1 MKLVPEFQLGFLN
14 GWWFSAAYVL
24 INIIVMA
31 IVPKEAAKRL
41 TTNPAKTRSEKLS
54 LKIQLILFFS
64 VVIYP
69 IFVPI
74 KLGTAW
80 FWSGLFVFIAAMIA
94 YVISILN
101 FAATPKDQPVVKGLF
116 RISRN
121 PIHVSSF
128 VALVGVGIATA
139 SWLIIS
145 VSVIEQIL
153 MHKTTLAEERFCL
166 EKYGDSYKEYM
177 KKVPRYFLFF

>member
-1 MKLVPEFQLGFLN
+1 MPEFQLGLFN
-14 GWWFSAAYVL
+14 GWWFSAAYVA
-24 INIIVMA
+24 INILVIA
-31 IVPKEAAKRL
+31 AVPRDVVKRL
-41 TTNPAKTRSEKLS
+41 TTNPVKTRSEKLS
-54 LKIQLILFFS
+54 SKIEMILFFG

-69 IFVPI
+69 IFVSM

-80 FWSGLFVFIAAMIA
+80 FWSGLFVFIAAMTA

-121 PIHVSSF
+121 PIHVTSF

-139 SWLIIS
+139 SWVIIL
-145 VSVIEQIL
+145 VNIIVQIM

-166 EKYGDSYKEYM
+166 EKYGDSYREYM
-177 KKVPRYFLFF
+177 GKVPRYFLFF

>member
-1 MKLVPEFQLGFLN
+1 MKLMPEFQLGLFN
-14 GWWFSAAYVL
+14 GWWFSAAYVA
-24 INIIVMA
+24 INILVIA
-31 IVPKEAAKRL
+31 AVPRDVVKRL
-41 TTNPAKTRSEKLS
+41 TTNPVKTSSEKLS
-54 LKIQLILFFS
+54 SKIEMILFFG

-69 IFVPI
+69 IFVSM

-80 FWSGLFVFIAAMIA
+80 FWSGLFVFIAAMTA

-121 PIHVSSF
+121 PIHVTSF

-139 SWLIIS
+139 SWVIIL
-145 VSVIEQIL
+145 VNIIVQIM

-166 EKYGDSYKEYM
+166 EKYGDSYREYM
-177 KKVPRYFLFF
+177 GKVPRYFLFF

>member
-1 MKLVPEFQLGFLN
+1 MELVPEFQLGFLN
-14 GWWFSAAYVL
+14 GWWFSAAYIA
-24 INIIVMA
+24 INILVMA
-31 IVPKEAAKRL
+31 AVPRDVAKRL
-41 TTNPAKTRSEKLS
+41 TTNPAMTKSEKIS
-54 LKIQLILFFS
+54 MRIQLILFFS

-69 IFVPI
+69 IFVPM

-80 FWSGLFVFIAAMIA
+80 FWSGLFVFVAAMIA
-94 YVISILN
+94 YVTSILN
-101 FAATPKDQPVVKGLF
+101 YAATPEDQPVVRGLF

-139 SWLIIS
+139 SWVIILA
-145 VSVIEQIL
+145 SVIEQIL

-166 EKYGDSYKEYM
+166 ERYGDSYKEYM

>member
-14 GWWFSAAYVL
+14 GWWFSAGYVA
-24 INIIVMA
+24 INILVMLM
-31 IVPKEAAKRL
+31 IPKDAAKRI

-54 LKIQLILFFS
+54 LMIQMILFFG

-69 IFVPI
+69 IFVTM

-80 FWSGLFVFIAAMIA
+80 FWSGLFVFVAAMIA
-94 YVISILN
+94 YVTSILN

-121 PIHVSSF
+121 PIHVTSF
-128 VALVGVGIATA
+128 IALVGVGIATA
-139 SWLIIS
+139 SWVIIS
-145 VSVIEQIL
+145 LSVIEQIL

-166 EKYGDSYKEYM
+166 EKYGDSYREYM